1 MTNQC
6 AALTRGRP
14 LKWVWPKTSVIT
26 RPTRWTGWSK
36 RFSCVGPPERMKRNS
51 TPTR

>member
-1 MTNQC
+1 MTSQC
-6 AALTRGRP
+6 AALTSGRP

-26 RPTRWTGWSK
+26 RPRRAAGRSV
-36 RFSCVGPPERMKRNS
+36 RLSCVGPPERMKRKS